1 MKPESLNRLRQIATD
16 RNISTDTICTESLVL
31 LCREALAT
39 IELATAENA
48 ALQYRLRHKTS
59 EVVDVLRERNEFDAE
74 IAKLRAENAKLL
86 QRLRDTLGGPVKE
99 FDLLLASERLTS
111 ATNRKLETENAQLKA
126 HIQLIVDDSTAAAWW
141 IKDAKALLQLPPI
154 ERV

>member
-1 MKPESLNRLRQIATD
+1 MAAMTDDTLIKRLRIPHPSAP
-16 RNISTDTICTESLVL
+16 IEGL
-31 LCREALAT
+31 LQDAANR
-39 IELATAENA
+39 IE
-48 ALQYRLRHKTS
+48 Q
-59 EVVDVLRERNEFDAE
+59 
-74 IAKLRAENAKLL
+74 LRAENAKLL